1 MYFRG
6 IRGKFLGFMIT
17 HRGIEANPNQWTAI
31 LEMHNSTN
39 VQEVQ
44 KLNGRLTSMSRFL
57 LKLAEKEKPFY
68 KLLKKT
74 EPFLWDET

>member
-1 MYFRG
+1 
-6 IRGKFLGFMIT
+6 
-17 HRGIEANPNQWTAI
+17 
-31 LEMHNSTN
+31 MHNSTN